1 MQLFFTF
8 FAFFYLFS
16 LPYYFLITAEPF
28 GAYFVVQFFISIF
41 AYNIHLYKISH
52 ARNKKSPC
60 RSGGKSDSKGG

>member
-41 AYNIHLYKISH
+41 AYNIIYIK
-52 ARNKKSPC
+52 
-60 RSGGKSDSKGG
+60 